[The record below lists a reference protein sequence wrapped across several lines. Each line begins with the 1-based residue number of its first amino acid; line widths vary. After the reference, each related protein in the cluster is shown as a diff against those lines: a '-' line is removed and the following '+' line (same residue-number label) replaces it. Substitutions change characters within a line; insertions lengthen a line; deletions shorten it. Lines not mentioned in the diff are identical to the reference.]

1 VTCVT
6 WERRTEAEIIEWK
19 ENWQNIVRRYIIF
32 FYYTRNACRCKPVSG
47 PEFKKPVV
55 HSFEKNEWQKRGNE
69 NSFLLFLY
77 FFSSN
82 FSYCCYIITIF
93 YNFFWRWYE
102 EKFFRWKFLEC
113 ITMKVLWDVNR
124 LQIDNMEVMLG
135 RNGEK

>member
-1 VTCVT
+1 MCDLREKNRSGNNRM
-6 WERRTEAEIIEWK
+6 ERKLTEHCKEIH
-19 ENWQNIVRRYIIF
+19 YIF

-47 PEFKKPVV
+47 AEFKKPVV
-55 HSFEKNEWQKRGNE
+55 HSFEKNEWQKRGVA
-69 NSFLLFLY
+69 NSFLLLLY

-93 YNFFWRWYE
+93 YNFFLKMVRG
-102 EKFFRWKFLEC
+102 KWKFLEF